1 MTTAPTHS
9 PIGGASGASG
19 TMISMTEPA
28 PTPAPTDPLLTPQRL
43 STWAQETPL
52 SDPALADL
60 IIEAVSVLL
69 RQFGS
74 PTWTMETL
82 PPRARDIG
90 YIVAK
95 DYYLNPRQLRQETTG
110 PLQESVNNSVL
121 NGINLTEEQK
131 AELASLT
138 TTTPG
143 QVDGLYTL
151 EWTRGAV
158 ETNQQ
163 HARRDVLI
171 YDTRGEWP
179 IAYLD
184 ESEDVFAPLDEPV
197 V

>member
-1 MTTAPTHS
+1 MTTP
-9 PIGGASGASG
+9 
-19 TMISMTEPA
+19 EPVEE
-28 PTPAPTDPLLTPQRL
+28 PLLTLPRL
-43 STWAQETPL
+43 SVWAQEDPL
-52 SDPALADL
+52 TDVRLADL

-69 RQFGS
+69 RQYGD
-74 PTWTMETL
+74 PAWTMETL

-131 AELASLT
+131 AELASLVT
-138 TTTPG
+138 GGPPG
-143 QVDGLYTL
+143 EVDGLFTL
-151 EWTRGAV
+151 GFTRGPV
-158 ETNQQ
+158 ETNRRQG
-163 HARRDVLI
+163 RRDVLI

-184 ESEDVFAPLDEPV
+184 ESENFAFEADGLSTLHPDSTSTTG
-197 V
+197 